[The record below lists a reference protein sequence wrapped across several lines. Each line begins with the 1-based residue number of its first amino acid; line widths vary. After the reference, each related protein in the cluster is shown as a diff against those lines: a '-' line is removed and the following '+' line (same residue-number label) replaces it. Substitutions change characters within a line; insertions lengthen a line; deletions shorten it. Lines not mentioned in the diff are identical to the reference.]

1 MASMLPTALEMHKF
15 VRFMRK
21 DKIFESN
28 NGYKIV
34 SHIRTNKDQERLEY
48 LMNYDLSAT

>member
-1 MASMLPTALEMHKF
+1 MLPSALDMHKF
-15 VRFMRK
+15 VKVMRK

-34 SHIRTNKDQERLEY
+34 SHIRSRKDQERLEY
-48 LMNYDLSAT
+48 LMHYDLSAT